1 MTKQFWWTSCKLGNK
16 VSQRMTKYCTN
27 IGEECSRKLQR
38 FTNIYKSIIIYAN
51 NEYSTTLFIWANE
64 SFHHFIE
71 TILEQKYLCN
81 TPKAKL
87 SYETVQYSY
96 VTQNW
101 IQFSWST
108 VTVFCSLSNH
118 IFQVSKN
125 IFSYENES
133 HNVEESSNGILEKY
147 SGSPLFLSWIYQQ
160 QITDKIDKVELWST
174 KQVSSR
180 PSCKDFNE

>member
-1 MTKQFWWTSCKLGNK
+1 MTKSWATMTKQFWWTRYKLGNK

-71 TILEQKYLCN
+71 INLEQKYLCN

-87 SYETVQYSY
+87 SYEAVQ
-96 VTQNW
+96 
-101 IQFSWST
+101 
-108 VTVFCSLSNH
+108 LSNSELNTM
-118 IFQVSKN
+118 FMVN
-125 IFSYENES
+125 S
-133 HNVEESSNGILEKY
+133 HWG
-147 SGSPLFLSWIYQQ
+147 LF
-160 QITDKIDKVELWST
+160 TKWSHL
-174 KQVSSR
+174 
-180 PSCKDFNE
+180 PGF